1 MARLLSV
8 ESLRTQFATSAG
20 PVRAVDGLS
29 FAIDRGEVLGLV
41 GESGCGKSVTSLSI
55 MRLVPPPGAIVGGHI
70 RLDGNDLLDKDAEAM
85 RRVRGARIGMVF
97 QEPMTSLNPV
107 FTIGDQIAAAVLAHA
122 GGSRRAAWERA
133 VEMLDHVQVPS
144 PRERARD
151 YPHQLSGGLR
161 QRAMIALALAPGPQL
176 LIADEPTTAL
186 DVTIQAQILDL
197 LRRLQAERGMAVL
210 LIKRAAAPLHARLAA
225 VPAAPEPVRPTAL
238 VDRRSAAGSATGRRR
253 MPVRSALPARAGAV
267 SPRRARA
274 RREKTRARRRLP
286 RGHGVMATPLLDV
299 RGLEKRFAVGGA
311 WMSGRRRVIHAVDG
325 VSFTIERGEVLGLV
339 GESGCGKSTTARLIL
354 RLIEP
359 SAGSIRF
366 EGHDLVAL
374 SPPRLWATRQRMQIV
389 FQDPFAS
396 LNPRMRVGSIIAEPL
411 AIYDRAGTAE
421 RQRRVGDLL
430 EVVGLDPA
438 FASRYPHELSGGQR
452 QRIGIAAALALRP
465 SLIVADE
472 PVSALDV
479 SVQAQVLNLLM
490 ALRRTFGL
498 TYLFISHDLHV
509 VLHMS
514 DRVAVMYLGEIVEI
528 GPRDA
533 LHRAPQHPYTQVLL
547 SAVPVADP
555 TLRRERIVPK
565 GEVASPLA
573 MPAGCRFHPRC
584 PFAFDRCR
592 VERPVLRSVNAGHEA
607 ACHLHDGR

>member
-1 MARLLSV
+1 
-8 ESLRTQFATSAG
+8 
-20 PVRAVDGLS
+20 
-29 FAIDRGEVLGLV
+29 
-41 GESGCGKSVTSLSI
+41 
-55 MRLVPPPGAIVGGHI
+55 
-70 RLDGNDLLDKDAEAM
+70 
-85 RRVRGARIGMVF
+85 
-97 QEPMTSLNPV
+97 
-107 FTIGDQIAAAVLAHA
+107 
-122 GGSRRAAWERA
+122 
-133 VEMLDHVQVPS
+133 
-144 PRERARD
+144 
-151 YPHQLSGGLR
+151 
-161 QRAMIALALAPGPQL
+161 
-176 LIADEPTTAL
+176 
-186 DVTIQAQILDL
+186 
-197 LRRLQAERGMAVL
+197 
-210 LIKRAAAPLHARLAA
+210 
-225 VPAAPEPVRPTAL
+225 
-238 VDRRSAAGSATGRRR
+238 
-253 MPVRSALPARAGAV
+253 
-267 SPRRARA
+267 
-274 RREKTRARRRLP
+274 
-286 RGHGVMATPLLDV
+286 MATPLLEV

-339 GESGCGKSTTARLIL
+339 GESGCGKSTTGRLIL

-411 AIYDRAGTAE
+411 AIYGRADTAD
-421 RQRRVGDLL
+421 RQRQVGDLL

-438 FASRYPHELSGGQR
+438 FADRYPHELSGGQR

-547 SAVPVADP
+547 SAVP
-555 TLRRERIVPK
+555 
-565 GEVASPLA
+565 
-573 MPAGCRFHPRC
+573 AGCRFHPRC
-584 PFAFDRCR
+584 PFVFDRFR
-592 VERPVLRSVNAGHEA
+592 IERPLLRKVGAGHEA
-607 ACHLHDGR
+607 ACHLHDGDG